1 MKIIQVATLFTPENA
16 YGGPT
21 TVALGHCRAL
31 REAGHDVVL
40 AAAAQG
46 YPGPLPTSIEGVPV
60 RLFPARRVIPKAGFA
75 GLTSPGLLR
84 WLSSEL
90 PSTDAVHVHLA
101 RDLVTLPAAALAL
114 RSRTR
119 LFAQTHGMIDPSSN
133 PLAVPLDAALTRRVL
148 RRADHVFHLTDVEAG
163 GIRAVAG
170 DGVRLEHLRN
180 GVDARPDAEPR
191 PATSRAHVLYLARVQ
206 ERKRP
211 LSFVHAATRLAPEFP
226 DATFRM
232 VGPDEGGAGEAVRA
246 AIAASGLG
254 DRLVWTGPADRAECR
269 AAMDAADLYVLPS
282 VNEPYPMA
290 VLEAMASG
298 LPVVVTD
305 TCGLAPA
312 VRQASAGLVTT
323 ADPGDVTAAVRT
335 LLADPGRRHEASR
348 RALQLIAADFAMEP
362 IVEQLLRAYGGP
374 TP

>member
-1 MKIIQVATLFTPENA
+1 MKILQVATLFTPENA

-31 REAGHDVVL
+31 RQAGHDVVL
-40 AAAAQG
+40 AAAAKG
-46 YPGPLPTSIEGVPV
+46 YDGALPTSIEGVPV
-60 RLFPARRVIPKAGFA
+60 QLFPARRAIPKAGFA

-84 WLSSEL
+84 WLACEL
-90 PSTDAVHVHLA
+90 GSADAAHVHLA

-114 RSRTR
+114 RNRTP

-148 RRADHVFHLTDVEAG
+148 RRAQRIFHLTDVEAD
-163 GIRAVAG
+163 GIRDVAG
-170 DGVRLEHLRN
+170 DDVRLEHLRN
-180 GVDARPDAEPR
+180 GVDARPEARPR
-191 PATSRAHVLYLARVQ
+191 GASPRAHVLYLARVQ

-211 LSFVHAATRLAPEFP
+211 LSFVHAATKLGPEFP
-226 DATFRM
+226 DVTFQM
-232 VGPDEGGAGEAVRA
+232 IGPDEGGAGESVRA

-254 DRLVWTGPADRAECR
+254 GRLVWTGPADRAACR

-298 LPVVVTD
+298 LPVVITD

-312 VRQASAGLVTT
+312 VEAAGAGLVTS
-323 ADPGDVTAAVRT
+323 ADPMAVTEAVRSF
-335 LLADPGRRHEASR
+335 LVHPERRHEASR
-348 RALQLIAADFAMEP
+348 RALQLIATDFAMEP
-362 IVEQLLRAYGGP
+362 IVNQLVRAYGGP

>member
-46 YPGPLPTSIEGVPV
+46 YPGSLPTSIQGVPV
-60 RLFPARRVIPKAGFA
+60 KLFPARRVIPKAGFA
-75 GLTSPGLLR
+75 GLTSPGLLA
-84 WLSSEL
+84 WLRRQL
-90 PSTDAVHVHLA
+90 ADTDAVHVHLA

-114 RSRTR
+114 RAGVP

-133 PLAVPLDAALTRRVL
+133 PLAAPLDAALTKRVL
-148 RRADHVFHLTDVEAG
+148 RQARRVFYLTDVEAD

-170 DGVRLEHLRN
+170 DGVPLEYLRN
-180 GVDARPDAEPR
+180 GLDARDDVAARQPNDAPG
-191 PATSRAHVLYLARVQ
+191 VLFLARVQ

-211 LSFVHAATRLAPEFP
+211 LSFVHAATALAPEFP
-226 DATFRM
+226 GATFRM
-232 VGPDEGGAGEAVRA
+232 VGPDEGGAGDAVRA

-254 DRLVWTGPADRAECR
+254 DRLAWTGPANREQCR

-290 VLEAMASG
+290 VLEAMAAG
-298 LPVVVTD
+298 LPVVITD

-312 VRQASAGLVTT
+312 VRDGGAGLVTT
-323 ADPGDVTAAVRT
+323 AEPDAVTDGVRT
-335 LLADPGRRHEASR
+335 LLAHPEQLHEASES
-348 RALQLIAADFAMEP
+348 ALRLIRDQFSMTPITHQL
-362 IVEQLLRAYGGP
+362 VQAYGD
-374 TP
+374 